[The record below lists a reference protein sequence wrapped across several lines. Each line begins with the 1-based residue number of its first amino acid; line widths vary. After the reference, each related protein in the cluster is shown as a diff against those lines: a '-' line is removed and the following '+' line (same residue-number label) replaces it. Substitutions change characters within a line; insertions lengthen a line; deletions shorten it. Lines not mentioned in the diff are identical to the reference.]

1 MKKLFVAV
9 AAVMVVSATAFSNN
23 NKMTNKGVDE
33 PDTVVVDSNK
43 TQALVDDTVTS
54 DTVVTTDESAFA
66 LALVD
71 DTVTSDTVVTADES
85 AFALALVDDTVTSDT
100 VVTADESAFALAL
113 VDDTVT
119 SDTVV
124 TADESAF
131 ALALVDDTV
140 TSDTVVVNTEKIAL
154 AKNED
159 EVEPDTTNTEK
170 KKVEEVIEKA
180 ENKIRFMA

>member
-54 DTVVTTDESAFA
+54 DTVVTADESAFA
-66 LALVD
+66 LTLVD

-85 AFALALVDDTVTSDT
+85 AFALAL
-100 VVTADESAFALAL
+100 A
-113 VDDTVT
+113 
-119 SDTVV
+119 
-124 TADESAF
+124 
-131 ALALVDDTV
+131 DDTV

>member
-43 TQALVDDTVTS
+43 TR
-54 DTVVTTDESAFA
+54 
-66 LALVD
+66 ALVD

-85 AFALALVDDTVTSDT
+85 AFALAL
-100 VVTADESAFALAL
+100 A
-113 VDDTVT
+113 
-119 SDTVV
+119 
-124 TADESAF
+124 
-131 ALALVDDTV
+131 DDTV

>member
-54 DTVVTTDESAFA
+54 DTVVTADESAFA
-66 LALVD
+66 LALAD
-71 DTVTSDTVVTADES
+71 DTVTSDTVVTTDES
-85 AFALALVDDTVTSDT
+85 AFALALADDTI
-100 VVTADESAFALAL
+100 
-113 VDDTVT
+113 T

>member
-124 TADESAF
+124 
-131 ALALVDDTV
+131 
-140 TSDTVVVNTEKIAL
+140 VNTEKIAL

>member
-43 TQALVDDTVTS
+43 TRALVDDTVTSDTVVTADESAFALALADDTVTS

-85 AFALALVDDTVTSDT
+85 AFALAL
-100 VVTADESAFALAL
+100 A
-113 VDDTVT
+113 
-119 SDTVV
+119 
-124 TADESAF
+124 
-131 ALALVDDTV
+131 DDTV

>member
-54 DTVVTTDESAFA
+54 DTVVST
-66 LALVD
+66 
-71 DTVTSDTVVTADES
+71 
-85 AFALALVDDTVTSDT
+85 
-100 VVTADESAFALAL
+100 DESAFALAL

>member
-54 DTVVTTDESAFA
+54 DTVVST
-66 LALVD
+66 
-71 DTVTSDTVVTADES
+71 DES

>member
-54 DTVVTTDESAFA
+54 DTVVTADKSAFA

-85 AFALALVDDTVTSDT
+85 AFALALADDTVTSDT
-100 VVTADESAFALAL
+100 VVT
-113 VDDTVT
+113 T
-119 SDTVV
+119 
-124 TADESAF
+124 DESAF

>member
-54 DTVVTTDESAFA
+54 DTVVT
-66 LALVD
+66 
-71 DTVTSDTVVTADES
+71 ADES
-85 AFALALVDDTVTSDT
+85 AFALAL
-100 VVTADESAFALAL
+100 A
-113 VDDTVT
+113 DDTVT